1 MSSEKPLAG
10 RVSIV
15 TGASRGIGAATAV
28 ALAQAGSHVA
38 LFDLDAGEAGAVA
51 HDIAARYDVR
61 AQGYALDVR
70 SSETFRATC
79 DGVAR
84 DFGGIDHLVN
94 NAGVQFVCP
103 LPDFPDERWD
113 FVTGVNLDGVF
124 YGTKAVWPH
133 MLARGRGRIVNIASV
148 HGLVAS
154 PFKPAYIAAKHGVI
168 GLTRAS
174 ALEGAP
180 HGITVNAV
188 CPGVVMTDLIRKQAP
203 QLVAS
208 YGGGISEDEALSR
221 AFLDAMPTRRFIE
234 PEEVAQ
240 LCAYLCSDAARS
252 ITGAPISIDGGWAAH

>member
-1 MSSEKPLAG
+1 MSSQTSLSG

-15 TGASRGIGAATAV
+15 TGASRGIGAATAH

-38 LFDLDAGEAGAVA
+38 LFDLEGGEVSAVA
-51 HDIAARYDVR
+51 QTIAAQWGVRALGYAVDVR
-61 AQGYALDVR
+61 R
-70 SSETFRATC
+70 SDILRATV
-79 DGVAR
+79 DGVAD
-84 DFGGIDHLVN
+84 DFGAIDHLVN
-94 NAGVQFVCP
+94 NAGVQFVSP
-103 LPDFPDERWD
+103 LPDFPDEKWD
-113 FVTGVNLDGVF
+113 FVTGVNLDAVF

-133 MLARGRGRIVNIASV
+133 LLARGRGRIVNIASV

-154 PFKPAYIAAKHGVI
+154 PFKPAYIAAKHGVV
-168 GLTRAS
+168 GLTRAA
-174 ALEGAP
+174 ALEGAQV
-180 HGITVNAV
+180 GITVNAV

-234 PEEVAQ
+234 PDEVAQ
-240 LCAYLCSDAARS
+240 LCVYLCSDAARS